1 MKKIMVSAAIVCAA
15 MMAQAAQVDWSFE
28 VDDVMGS
35 YEISDNAT
43 YFMIAGGETVGADL
57 ASLLTT
63 EGKGADLASLLTT
76 EGKGADAFTAALAGY
91 KYNTGK
97 ISSGAAQGRIDGLES
112 EDYAAIFIFNDGVV
126 AESTFAYNVYDAS
139 GNIYTPPTA
148 SEVLQAYASDFG
160 DSDYAASWGTG
171 AVAVPEPTSGLLM
184 LVGLAGL
191 ALRRRRA

>member
-63 EGKGADLASLLTT
+63 EGKGAD
-76 EGKGADAFTAALAGY
+76 AFTAALAGY

-97 ISSGAAQGRIDGLES
+97 ISSGAAQGRIYGLES